1 MSEIGAHSPSAA
13 GGHRRHTALL
23 VDLLGDESPVVV
35 AEVRAELERLGRA
48 GEPALRRA
56 SRDGEPRLR
65 GRARQLLLER
75 DRRRAVRRLVRYA
88 ARPTHDLERALF
100 LLDAHGAPGEDLRGY
115 RKVLD
120 AFGDEVAKRLPGASR
135 PAAVL
140 ADYLGEEVGFA
151 GATRDFHHPD
161 NISLHRAIDRRS
173 GMPLTLS
180 AIYAGVARRAGLRAD
195 LLPFPGHVLVAVGEG
210 GGRTVLDPFAGGA
223 TVSER
228 RMRDYL
234 AQHGLPAR
242 PEFFQAAGDGAMF
255 LRHVTNL
262 IHSCA
267 RRGRR
272 PEANDL
278 GLVLRV
284 LARSLDH
291 RLAAGGRVG

>member
-1 MSEIGAHSPSAA
+1 MSEIRAQPQPAA

-23 VDLLGDESPVVV
+23 VDLLGDDSPVVV
-35 AEVRAELERLGRA
+35 AEVRAELDRLGRA

-56 SRDGEPRLR
+56 SRLGSPRQR
-65 GRARQLLLER
+65 GRARQILLDR

-88 ARPTHDLERALF
+88 AREDHDLEKALF
-100 LLDAHGAPGEDLRGY
+100 LLDAHGAPGEDLRGF

-120 AFGDEVAKRLPGASR
+120 AFGEEVASRLHSAAPPS
-135 PAAVL
+135 AVL
-140 ADYLGEEVGFA
+140 ADYLGDEVGFA

-161 NISLHRAIDRRS
+161 NIYLHRAIERRA
-173 GMPLTLS
+173 GMPLTLC
-180 AIYAGVARRAGLRAD
+180 ALYAGVARRAGIRAD
-195 LLPFPGHVLVAVGEG
+195 LLPFPGHVLLAVEDA
-210 GGRTVLDPFAGGA
+210 GGRTVLDPFAGGV

-242 PEFFQAAGDGAMF
+242 PDFFQPAEDGAMF

-272 PEANDL
+272 PEASDL

-284 LARSLDH
+284 LARSLDS
-291 RLAAGGRVG
+291 RLAKSSPRG